1 VPGAAGARERRASAH
16 LGHGAPSCAQRPK
29 EGATLTRSPRP
40 QLPAPGSALLLISNH
55 KCDLDYVFVWALA
68 ARLGALEPGHFNA
81 VAKGVLR
88 RVPLFG
94 WLFKAVGFLF
104 LARSWEADRPRIAA
118 WCASALRH
126 TRPMWLLLY
135 PEGTRFTARAAAKSD
150 AAAVAAGVA
159 PMRCELLLPRTRG
172 FSTLADALAPRF
184 AAVMDCTIAYVGAD
198 GALMRWGQLGTSAIT
213 SLAAGTLPLARVDV
227 HVELFPFATLPRG
240 DDALGAW
247 LNDRWRRKEALL
259 MHAQA
264 HGEFPD
270 AAPGVGEAPVPAGR
284 TAFACA
290 LYGAGIVF
298 VAQLLRASFAFRMCA
313 PCLHAPLLCAT
324 RAETFPMSRR
334 YILAT
339 SVAFALFANADPP
352 EW

>member
-1 VPGAAGARERRASAH
+1 M
-16 LGHGAPSCAQRPK
+16 
-29 EGATLTRSPRP
+29 
-40 QLPAPGSALLLISNH
+40 
-55 KCDLDYVFVWALA
+55 
-68 ARLGALEPGHFNA
+68 EPGHFNA

-118 WCASALRH
+118 WSAAALRH
-126 TRPMWLLLY
+126 ARPMWLLLY

-159 PMRCELLLPRTRG
+159 PLRCELLLPRTRG

-213 SLAAGTLPLARVDV
+213 ALAAGTLPLSRVDV
-227 HVELFPFATLPRG
+227 HVEMFPFATLPRG
-240 DDALGAW
+240 DEALGAW
-247 LNDRWRRKEALL
+247 LNERWRRKEALL
-259 MHAQA
+259 LHAQT

-270 AAPGVGEAPVPAGR
+270 AQPGVGEAPVPPFR
-284 TAFACA
+284 TAFACG
-290 LYGAGIVF
+290 LYGVGIIA
-298 VAQLLRASFAFRMCA
+298 VAQMLRASFAFRMCVETRCACVPAFCILTCCCTLQVYPFDQRRVCAVRERGPAGVVAA
-313 PCLHAPLLCAT
+313 PRVDTHCCRSQTIRASGGPRLHCQCLSPLQPPYCLAAPRPSHCASCA
-324 RAETFPMSRR
+324 RAGR
-334 YILAT
+334 
-339 SVAFALFANADPP
+339 
-352 EW
+352 

>member
-1 VPGAAGARERRASAH
+1 
-16 LGHGAPSCAQRPK
+16 
-29 EGATLTRSPRP
+29 
-40 QLPAPGSALLLISNH
+40 
-55 KCDLDYVFVWALA
+55 
-68 ARLGALEPGHFNA
+68 LEPGHFNA

-118 WCASALRH
+118 WSAAALRH
-126 TRPMWLLLY
+126 ARPMWLLLY

-159 PMRCELLLPRTRG
+159 PLRCELLLPRTRG

-213 SLAAGTLPLARVDV
+213 ALAAGTLPLSRVDV
-227 HVELFPFATLPRG
+227 HVEMFPFATLPRG
-240 DDALGAW
+240 DEALGAW
-247 LNDRWRRKEALL
+247 LNERWRRKEALL
-259 MHAQA
+259 LHAQT

-270 AAPGVGEAPVPAGR
+270 AKPGVGEAPVPPFR
-284 TAFACA
+284 TAFACG
-290 LYGAGIVF
+290 LYGVGIIA
-298 VAQLLRASFAFRMCA
+298 VAQMLRASFAFRMCVETRCACVPALCILTCCCTLQVYPFDQRRVCAVRERGPAGVVAA
-313 PCLHAPLLCAT
+313 PRVDTHCCRSQT
-324 RAETFPMSRR
+324 IRASGGPRPRS
-334 YILAT
+334 
-339 SVAFALFANADPP
+339 
-352 EW
+352 